1 MQNSVALHALTV
13 TFSGRGQFLHRQ
25 SHWLR
30 QFGLNFVYILFKQW
44 LFQGSIMDVWNNVLS
59 DDVVV
64 AVDNVDDDVLIVVIL
79 TLMLKMIT

>member
-1 MQNSVALHALTV
+1 MALHALTV
-13 TFSGRGQFLHRQ
+13 SFSGRGQFLHRQ
-25 SHWLR
+25 SHWLCR
-30 QFGLNFVYILFKQW
+30 FGLNFVFNLFKQW
-44 LFQGSIMDVWNNVLS
+44 LFQGSIMDVGNNVLS

>member
-1 MQNSVALHALTV
+1 MALHALTV
-13 TFSGRGQFLHRQ
+13 SFSGRGQFLLRH

-44 LFQGSIMDVWNNVLS
+44 LFQGSIMDVGNNVFF

-64 AVDNVDDDVLIVVIL
+64 AVDNVVVINDVAVL
-79 TLMLKMIT
+79 LMMMFSLLLY